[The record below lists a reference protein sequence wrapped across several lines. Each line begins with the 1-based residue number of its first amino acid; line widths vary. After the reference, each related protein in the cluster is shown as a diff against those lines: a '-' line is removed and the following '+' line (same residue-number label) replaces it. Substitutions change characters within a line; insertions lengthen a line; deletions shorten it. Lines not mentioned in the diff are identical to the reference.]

1 MRIPGFGKLLL
12 LREQRIWR
20 KNNRINTRI
29 MNVGIPD
36 QFVTH
41 GSPETLMSMLG
52 IDEKSIAQKIKA
64 ELNAMEGN
72 R

>member
-1 MRIPGFGKLLL
+1 MEENVLSGGFGEKVRSLLG
-12 LREQRIWR
+12 EN
-20 KNNRINTRI
+20 KCDTNI
-29 MNVGIPD
+29 MTIGIPD

-41 GSPETLMSMLG
+41 GSPEALMAMLG

-64 ELNAMEGN
+64 ELNAMEGD

>member
-1 MRIPGFGKLLL
+1 MEENVLSGGFGEKVRSLLG
-12 LREQRIWR
+12 E
-20 KNNRINTRI
+20 KGCNTKI
-29 MNVGIPD
+29 MNIGIPD

-41 GSPETLMSMLG
+41 GSPDTLMAMLG

-64 ELNAMEGN
+64 ELDRMEDK